1 LHFVVVHQEIGL
13 EKKVI
18 VMWLL
23 SLAAVGALAQ
33 STPYAGQQERAIKAL
48 SAEEVADLLAGRGM
62 GLAKAAELNGY
73 PGPAHVLELAK
84 ELELT
89 DAQRTRT
96 EALFRQ
102 MENRA
107 IAAGRSLIAEE
118 RALDAL
124 FASRTASEANLGPA
138 LERIARAQA
147 QVRQAHLEA
156 HLAQTAILT
165 PQQTA
170 KYGELRGYGSHRG
183 HVGHG
188 QRKH

>member
-33 STPYAGQQERAIKAL
+33 SMPCACQQE
-48 SAEEVADLLAGRGM
+48 
-62 GLAKAAELNGY
+62 
-73 PGPAHVLELAK
+73 
-84 ELELT
+84 
-89 DAQRTRT
+89 RT

-156 HLAQTAILT
+156 HLAQAAILT
-165 PQQTA
+165 PPQTA
-170 KYGELRGYGSHRG
+170 KYGELRGYASHSG
-183 HVGHG
+183 HAGHG